1 MSEPVT
7 ELFAELGFKVDQNAL
22 AQAESGLQTIVSWA
36 QRAINAVSGVG
47 GALARAGAP
56 GGGRATSALPQ
67 IPEHVGSGRYQDD
80 SGRWREASG
89 RFVKGGRKGMAEHEL
104 PPAGGAKDPHGV
116 AGAAHEAHAATRH
129 AAGAAKGLT
138 GLLEHA
144 THVAH
149 GFLGLFAAHQIQHF
163 AHEMMEAASQAEHTA
178 KKLGLTTDAVQQL
191 QFAANMQDI
200 DKGALNTG
208 LKFLQ
213 LNSTKAS
220 EGSKEAAKAF
230 RGLGV
235 SVKDATGGPVPLD
248 ELFENV
254 ATKIAEI
261 KDPAKQTTV
270 AVQLF
275 GRSGQELIPLLQ
287 KGGEGIREFREEAEA
302 LGGGLTEALL
312 EDAGKYEE
320 ALKRFEFAFIGVKSA
335 IGNFLLPILTKLSQ
349 GLTFL
354 VGKFNEI
361 YKKTKFFQTL
371 ITVGLYAALAKL
383 VLWLN
388 TVGAAGVLAWAK
400 SVGGFILL
408 AAVIAGVALVLED
421 LYRGLTGGKS
431 AIGKWVDQWQGL
443 GTTSE
448 FVKSIAAGL
457 DTITAALERMVKSPG
472 MAALEGLKSITHE
485 NSALGQYMLK
495 NGVAKKGE
503 FRSTVDTNAADEE
516 RANRAVANGRGSRA
530 DARGNID
537 IPRATERGTNG
548 KADAAFGQAK
558 ASALG
563 GAAGANNDSVVNITV
578 HAPGGDGKDI
588 AHHVEHALEKHEAK
602 RNRKLRHALVPTQD
616 E

>member
-36 QRAINAVSGVG
+36 QRAINAVEGVG
-47 GALARAGAP
+47 GALTRVGAP
-56 GGGRATSALPQ
+56 RIGGVFTA
-67 IPEHVGSGRYQDD
+67 VGSGL
-80 SGRWREASG
+80 REGVASG
-89 RFVKGGRKGMAEHEL
+89 LQQGAQDALAEHAGK
-104 PPAGGAKDPHGV
+104 PGAPAGGAHGPKGDPAHDAHEV
-116 AGAAHEAHAATRH
+116 VKAAHEAHAATGH
-129 AAGAAKGLT
+129 AAGAARGLT

-213 LNSTKAS
+213 LNSTKAA

-254 ATKIAEI
+254 ATKIAAI

-275 GRSGQELIPLLQ
+275 GRSGQELVPLLQ
-287 KGGEGIREFREEAEA
+287 KGGAGIREFREEAEA

-312 EDAGKYEE
+312 QDAGKYEE
-320 ALKRFEFAFIGVKSA
+320 ALKRFEFAFLGVKSA
-335 IGNFLLPILTKLSQ
+335 IGNFLLPILTKLSSA
-349 GLTFL
+349 LTVA

-361 YKKTKFFQTL
+361 YKHTKFFQTL
-371 ITVGLYAALAKL
+371 IAVGLYAALGKL
-383 VLWLN
+383 ILWLN
-388 TVGAAGVLAWAK
+388 TVGAAGVLAWVK
-400 SVGGFILL
+400 SVAGFLLL
-408 AAVIAGVALVLED
+408 AAVIAGVTLVLED

-443 GTTSE
+443 GTYSE
-448 FVKSIAAGL
+448 FVKSIATGI
-457 DTITAALERMVKSPG
+457 DTIKTALVQLWNSPAKTALEM
-472 MAALEGLKSITHE
+472 LNGLGDVMDM
-485 NSALGQYMLK
+485 N
-495 NGVAKKGE
+495 
-503 FRSTVDTNAADEE
+503 FDRADEE
-516 RANRAVANGRGSRA
+516 RANRAVANGRGVKAS
-530 DARGNID
+530 ARGNID
-537 IPRATERGTNG
+537 IPRATERGTHG

-558 ASALG
+558 TSALG
-563 GAAGANNDSVVNITV
+563 GAAAGNSDSVVNITV
-578 HAPGGDGKDI
+578 HAPGGDGKEI
-588 AHHVEHALEKHEAK
+588 AGHVERALEKHEAK
-602 RNRKLRHALVPTQD
+602 RNSKLRRALVPTQD
-616 E
+616 EE